1 MSNTEKKLGGGR
13 RLSINTGKGTDIM
26 LELLSP
32 AGSPEAVIAAVQN
45 GADAVYMGLGDFNA
59 RRGAKNFAD
68 EEFEKAVRY
77 CHVRGCKVYVTL
89 NTLVND
95 REIPAAT
102 ESARLAS
109 RCGVDGII
117 IQDLGLISAVRRA
130 APDIPLHASTQM
142 SIHNLA
148 GVQAAAEMGLTRA
161 VLAREL
167 SLEEIKF
174 ITANSPIEIEVFVH
188 GALCFCHSGQCYMSA
203 LIGRRSGNRGMCAQP
218 CRMQYSLG
226 GRMDDYP
233 MSLKDNCL
241 VDRLRELEEAGV
253 TCVKIEG
260 RMKRPEYTA
269 IVTGIYSKAIKERRQ
284 PTAEEMNMLTKAFSR
299 QGFTQGYFN
308 GDKKDMFGV
317 RGEPEEGTEKI
328 FTTAR
333 RAYADGELRRVPVHF
348 YTVAEKD
355 ERIKAIAFDDDGH
368 RAVTYG
374 AVPEKAKRQGLTDS
388 YLIEQMFKTGGTPYN
403 VVENKAKADPGL
415 YLAAAEINELR
426 RKLISEL
433 SEQRAVPPTRRS
445 LELPAPPKNI
455 PVVSDPKLIMQVRTE
470 DQLSKELADL
480 RPAYLYVPA
489 NVMLEQPKLVLP
501 FVEQGTVPVAVL
513 PRIINDRQM
522 KDVYTTLQRLFDYGV
537 NEALVGNLGHIMLAR
552 AAGMK
557 VRGDFGL
564 NAFNSY
570 SLEMLNEMGFLS
582 ATASFELRIA
592 QIKDM
597 AKPLDTEMIIYG
609 RLPLMVSDQCIIKH
623 SAGRCACQTPA
634 QMSDRMGSVFPVVKE
649 YGCRNVIYNAHKL
662 YLADK
667 KDDLYSAGLWGLR
680 MMFTTESARECVEVA
695 KGHMG
700 LSDYKPNVL
709 TRGLYY
715 RGVD

>member
-1 MSNTEKKLGGGR
+1 MSFNTEK
-13 RLSINTGKGTDIM
+13 GTDTM

-45 GADAVYMGLGDFNA
+45 GADAVYMGLSDFNA
-59 RRGAKNFAD
+59 RRGAKNFTD
-68 EEFEKAVRY
+68 EEFEKSVRY

-95 REIPAAT
+95 REIPAAA
-102 ESARLAS
+102 ERARLAS

-117 IQDLGLISAVRRA
+117 IQDLGLISVVRRA

-174 ITANSPIEIEVFVH
+174 ITANAPIETEVFVH

-253 TCVKIEG
+253 ACVKIEG

-308 GDKKDMFGV
+308 GDKEDMFGV

-348 YTVAEKD
+348 YTVAERD

-445 LELPAPPKNI
+445 FELPAPPKNI

-489 NVMLEQPKLVLP
+489 NVILEQPKLVLP

-522 KDVYTTLQRLFDYGV
+522 KDVHNTLQRLFDYGV
-537 NEALVGNLGHIMLAR
+537 NEVLVGNLGHIMLAR

-570 SLEMLNEMGFLS
+570 TLEMLNEMGFLS

>member
-1 MSNTEKKLGGGR
+1 
-13 RLSINTGKGTDIM
+13 M

-45 GADAVYMGLGDFNA
+45 GADAVYLGMGDFNA
-59 RRGAKNFAD
+59 RRGAKNFTN
-68 EEFEKAVRY
+68 EEFEKAVTY
-77 CHVRGCKVYVTL
+77 CRVRGCKVYVTL

-95 REIPAAT
+95 REIGAAVDA
-102 ESARLAS
+102 ARLAS
-109 RCGVDGII
+109 ECGADGII
-117 IQDLGLISAVRRA
+117 IQDLGLISAIRRA
-130 APDIPLHASTQM
+130 LPDIPLHASTQM

-167 SLEEIKF
+167 SLEEIAY
-174 ITANSPIEIEVFVH
+174 ITKNAPIETEIFVH
-188 GALCFCHSGQCYMSA
+188 GALCFCHSGQCYMSS

-241 VDRLRELEEAGV
+241 VDRLREIEEAGV
-253 TCVKIEG
+253 ACIKIEG

-269 IVTGIYSKAIKERRQ
+269 IVTGIYSKALREHRQ
-284 PTAEEMNMLTKAFSR
+284 PTTEEMTMLTKAFSR

-328 FTTAR
+328 FTVAR

-348 YTVAEKD
+348 YTVAEKG

-368 RAVTYG
+368 KAVTYG
-374 AVPEKAKRQGLTDS
+374 PVPEKAKRQGLTDG
-388 YLIEQMFKTGGTPYN
+388 YLVEQMFKTGGTPYN
-403 VVENKAKADPGL
+403 CVENKAKTDPGL

-433 SEQRAVPPTRRS
+433 SAQRSAPPTRRS
-445 LELPAPPKNI
+445 LDLPAPPKNV
-455 PVVSDPKLIMQVRTE
+455 PTVADPKLIIQVRTAE
-470 DQLSKELADL
+470 QLTKELADL
-480 RPAYLYVPA
+480 RPAYIYVPA
-489 NVMLEQPKLVLP
+489 MIMAAEPKLVLP
-501 FVEQGTVPVAVL
+501 FVEKGSVPVAVL
-513 PRIINDRQM
+513 PRIVNDAQM
-522 KDVYTTLQRLFDYGV
+522 KEVYATLQKLFDYGV
-537 NEALVGNLGHIMLAR
+537 NEALVGNLGQVVMAR
-552 AAGMK
+552 RAGMK
-557 VRGDFGL
+557 LRGDFGL

-570 SLEMLNEMGFLS
+570 TLEMLNEMGFLS

-597 AKPLDTEMIIYG
+597 AKPLDTELIVYG
-609 RLPLMVSDQCIIKH
+609 RLPLMVSDQCIIKE

-634 QMSDRMGSVFPVVKE
+634 QMADRMGSVFPVVKE
-649 YGCRNVIYNAHKL
+649 YGCRNVVYNAHKL

-667 KDDLYSAGLWGLR
+667 KEDLYSAGLWGLR